1 MEKKRLFGGAVRL
14 ITAMLVFALSVVS
27 CATTIPIDS
36 VKMPTIDTT
45 GIQRLGIVKDFDRGP
60 GISGAD
66 ADVLRRHLADK
77 ASELITATGK
87 FTIVSPTDPNADGVF
102 TGELTAFNTKDSQEQ
117 KQRNVVVNGQ
127 QQVQNYTEYKR
138 EVGVA
143 FTYSI
148 ISGRTKMAIGTVSK
162 SGSTSSTSNE
172 SRDKL
177 AGPGAMAQSIVDS
190 QIRDLSK
197 DIVPYI
203 VTEKLKLMKETSK
216 DKVVKERMK
225 TANALVKNKNYDEAI
240 AQFDLIASETGSAAA
255 KTNAGYI
262 RQALAQTAAARAQLT
277 ELFNDKDGIAEKAV
291 KKAADALNAQLPKG
305 TVISIINTTD
315 SNLTVFVVD
324 ELTKA
329 LMQTGNITVT
339 DRSNQQLLAAE
350 KQYQASGAVSDDSA
364 VSIGNEIGV
373 KYMVLCRVSGAM
385 SGRRL
390 NIRLLNIE
398 LNKVEYQDDVEI

>member
-1 MEKKRLFGGAVRL
+1 MGL
-14 ITAMLVFALSVVS
+14 VS

-36 VKMPTIDTT
+36 VRKPTIDTT
-45 GIQRLGIVKDFDRGP
+45 GIQKLGIVKDFDSGP
-60 GISGAD
+60 GVSGASTD
-66 ADVLRRHLADK
+66 QLRRYLADK
-77 ASELITATGK
+77 ATELITATGK
-87 FTIVSPTDPNADGVF
+87 FTIVAPADPNADGVF
-102 TGELTAFNTKDSQEQ
+102 TGELTAFTTKDTQEP
-117 KQRNVVVNGQ
+117 KQRTVKNQDGENVT
-127 QQVQNYTEYKR
+127 QNYTLYKR
-138 EVGVA
+138 EVGVE
-143 FTYSI
+143 FTYSVT
-148 ISGRTKMAIGTVSK
+148 STRTGAPIGTVRRA
-162 SGSTSSTSNE
+162 GSASSSAE

-177 AGPGAMAQSIVDS
+177 TDPLTFAKDIANSLLVAGSRSPGVIS
-190 QIRDLSK
+190 QGDRNGVSALAR

-216 DKVVKERMK
+216 DKVVKERTK
-225 TANALVKNKNYDEAI
+225 TALALVKNKNYEEAI
-240 AQFDLIASETGSAAA
+240 TQFDLIASENGSVAA

-262 RQALAQTAAARAQLT
+262 RQALAQTAAARAELA

-339 DRSNQQLLAAE
+339 DRSNQALIEAE
-350 KQYQASGAVSDDSA
+350 KQYQGSGAVSDDSA
-364 VSIGNEIGV
+364 VSIGNELGV
-373 KYMVLCRVSGAM
+373 KYMVLCRVTGEM
-385 SGRRL
+385 SGRKL